1 MALKLIA
8 NYSKRFENDIGT
20 GSADT
25 DTREKKTYLQVYVFR
40 ERLPGVAQLTIYLD
54 AKSGHL
60 IERAAKKESLSLS
73 RWAREKL
80 VLAAGS
86 PSWPEGY
93 ASVLGSISDASFR
106 APGDGE
112 GIGDQ
117 RADFGQ

>member
-1 MALKLIA
+1 MI
-8 NYSKRFENDIGT
+8 R
-20 GSADT
+20 
-25 DTREKKTYLQVYVFR
+25 
-40 ERLPGVAQLTIYLD
+40 VAQLTIYLD

-106 APGDGE
+106 APGDG
-112 GIGDQ
+112 GAGDQ